1 MAVKYVIDDTT
12 MTKIADPLRE
22 LTGETGELTPN
33 EMADA
38 GESAVAEVDTQTAL
52 MEQIQAALESKAGS
66 GGINP
71 SGTLNITE
79 NGSYDVANY
88 ASAEVNVPSEGCNHT
103 SVTQATPSITVSS
116 SGLITAK
123 ATQSAGLVS
132 AGTKSATKQL
142 TTQGAKTVTP
152 SSSEQVAV
160 PAGTYVT
167 GDVKV
172 AAVSGG
178 DSGNDA
184 EQTLIDLIERDIV
197 TISLPDGIKRI
208 SSHAF
213 DGCSSLSA
221 ISIPDTVT
229 QIISHAFFGCSSLS
243 TISLPDKITTIGGSA
258 FGYCSALR
266 TITLPKNM
274 RSLGTYAFEYCSE
287 LVEVTFQS
295 VPTTTYSTI
304 FKNCPALTTINVPWA
319 EGAVANAPWGAT
331 NATINYN
338 YAG

>member
-1 MAVKYVIDDTT
+1 MAVKYTINDTT
-12 MTKIADPLRE
+12 LTKIADPLRS
-22 LTGETGELTPN
+22 LSGETGAMTPA

-103 SVTQATPSITVSS
+103 SVEQATPSITVSS

-152 SSSEQVAV
+152 STSVQTAV
-160 PAGTYVT
+160 KAGTYVT
-167 GDVKV
+167 GDIKV

-178 DSGNDA
+178 SSGGSSTDA
-184 EQTLIDLIERDIV
+184 EQALIGFIEGGLTSISFPKGITKIRGYAFYMQTKLELTTLPESITDIQNNAF
-197 TISLPDGIKRI
+197 TNCSRI
-208 SSHAF
+208 N
-213 DGCSSLSA
+213 L
-221 ISIPDTVT
+221 
-229 QIISHAFFGCSSLS
+229 
-243 TISLPDKITTIGGSA
+243 TTIPENVSKIGAYAFSNCFALKSITFKGTPESILSSA
-258 FGYCSALR
+258 FNGC
-266 TITLPKNM
+266 
-274 RSLGTYAFEYCSE
+274 TY
-287 LVEVTFQS
+287 
-295 VPTTTYSTI
+295 I
-304 FKNCPALTTINVPWA
+304 TTINVPWA

-338 YAG
+338 YKG